1 MNRLRYLFLLLLIV
15 SLCCACGNGDDQ
27 QSESGDVF
35 KDSSY
40 RSTNDTSDESQSMSS
55 EETTTIDEAEHKEV
69 KQEVYELEEMQ
80 ITMDLSQDTEN
91 TLFFTI
97 GINSEVSWKLAYA
110 FNIYSGLTD
119 VEELNVVIM
128 AYNEEI
134 LLSTTGLSMMRKT
147 GKYIDAGTW
156 CVDQLTSEAF
166 NSDEAE
172 ALSEEL
178 QSLVLEFLELNQ

>member
-1 MNRLRYLFLLLLIV
+1 MRIVKCFMLLILIAG
-15 SLCCACGNGDDQ
+15 LCCACGSGDDQ
-27 QSESGDVF
+27 QSESGGVF
-35 KDSSY
+35 EDSSY
-40 RSTNDTSDESQSMSS
+40 LPTNDTSDESQTMST
-55 EETTTIDEAEHKEV
+55 EETATMDEAEHKEV
-69 KQEVYELEEMQ
+69 KKEVYELEEMQ
-80 ITMDLSQDTEN
+80 ITMNLSQDTDN
-91 TLFFTI
+91 ALYFTI
-97 GINSEVSWKLAYA
+97 GVVSEVSWKLAYA

-128 AYNEEI
+128 AYNDEI
-134 LLSTTGLSMMRKT
+134 LLSTTGLAMMRKT

-166 NSDEAE
+166 NADEAE